1 MPSGEPPN
9 RARHLANRSIILQ
22 FQFRATG
29 DPVRLDEAVTL
40 ARRAVDAMPTG
51 HHRRKILIA
60 YGQALR
66 LRSAAGDI
74 DPAIAVF
81 EQAVA
86 AADPDYPS
94 GVALSGL
101 SGALTARYER
111 DGDPDDLDAAVI
123 AARRAVEA
131 ISYDDLTLAV
141 CLLNLGRTLRRRAEQ
156 IGRPGDLMEAADVL
170 RRAAQ
175 LPAASAEIRLDA
187 ARAWGRV
194 ARALG
199 QRGAAADGYALA
211 VDLLPQLAWR
221 GLDRRVQEHFLGD
234 WSGLA
239 NDAACVAI
247 EAGDPERA
255 VALVDQGRS
264 VLWTQALHLRSDPA
278 RLAERDPE
286 LAAELDRIRQQL
298 DTPRAPVDVASR
310 EGAMAAEIAREKRGS
325 LATRWDALVAHIR
338 NTVDG
343 FGDFLAPTP
352 FPELRTAAGNGPVVI
367 LNASRLGCHALVVS
381 ATDPVRVIPLPELA
395 YDEAVNR
402 ANLLLDVLARAG
414 DPGSGYG
421 ERDRGA
427 VLDLLDWLW
436 QTATE
441 PVLDGLGHAGPPRDG
456 AAWPRVWWCP
466 TGPLAMLPVHAAGRH
481 PRTDA
486 EPTAAADTVPGR
498 VVSSYTST
506 LGTLL
511 RAHAIAPPGAVRQLA
526 VGMPETPGASPLP
539 AALDELEVLGWYMPV
554 PDRARHIVGTEA
566 TRAAVAEELPHHSWL
581 HLACHARRDAAD
593 PSRSAIALWDG
604 PLSVADLAGLRLQ
617 RPDLAFLS
625 ACETAAG
632 SPQLPDESIHLAA
645 AFQLLGFRHVIATL
659 WTIEDAPGAR
669 IAASVYGGITRAG
682 GSDAAAAALHQA
694 VEELRESWP
703 ADPLRWAAYIHLGL

>member
-1 MPSGEPPN
+1 MPSSEPPH
-9 RARHLANRSIILQ
+9 RARRLANRSIILQ

-29 DPVRLDEAVTL
+29 DPVHLDEAVTA
-40 ARRAVDAMPTG
+40 ARQAVEATPTG
-51 HHRRKILIA
+51 HHRRAMLIA
-60 YGQALR
+60 FGQALR
-66 LRSAAGDI
+66 LRSAAGDL
-74 DPAIAVF
+74 DPAITAF

-111 DGDPDDLDAAVI
+111 DSDPDDLDTAVT
-123 AARRAVEA
+123 AARKAVEA
-131 ISYDDLTLAV
+131 ISHDDLALAV
-141 CLLNLGRTLRRRAEQ
+141 CLLNLGRTLRSRAEQ
-156 IGRPGDLMEAADVL
+156 FGRPGDLMEAADVM
-170 RRAAQ
+170 RRAAE
-175 LPAASAEIRLDA
+175 LHAASAEVRLDA
-187 ARAWGRV
+187 ARAWGTVARV
-194 ARALG
+194 AG
-199 QRGAAADGYALA
+199 QHRAAADGYALA
-211 VDLLPQLAWR
+211 VDLLPQVAWR
-221 GLDRRVQEHFLGD
+221 GLDRRVQEHFLGE

-255 VALVDQGRS
+255 VELLDQGRS
-264 VLWTQALHLRSDPA
+264 VLWTQALHLRSDSA
-278 RLAERDPE
+278 RLAERVPE
-286 LAAELDRIRQQL
+286 LAVELNRIRQEL
-298 DTPRAPVDVASR
+298 DAPRAPVDVASR
-310 EGAMAAEIAREKRGS
+310 EDAMAAETAREQRRR
-325 LATRWDALVAHIR
+325 LATRWDALVAHVR
-338 NTVDG
+338 TAVDG

-352 FPELRTAAGNGPVVI
+352 FPELRTAAVKGPVAI
-367 LNASRLGCHALVVS
+367 LNASRLGSQALVVS
-381 ATDPVRVIPLPELA
+381 ASDPVRVIPLPELA

-414 DPGSGYG
+414 NPGSGYD

-436 QTATE
+436 RTATE

-486 EPTAAADTVPGR
+486 EPTAAADTVSGR

-511 RAHAIAPPGAVRQLA
+511 RAHAVAPPEAVCQLA
-526 VGMPETPGASPLP
+526 VGMPETPNVSPLP
-539 AALDELEVLGWYMPV
+539 GALDELEILGWYMPV
-554 PDRARHIVGTEA
+554 PDRARHIVGAEA
-566 TRAAVAEELPHHSWL
+566 TRAAVTEAIPRHSWL
-581 HLACHARRDAAD
+581 HLACHARQNAAD

-604 PLSVADLAGLRLQ
+604 PLSVADLASLRL
-617 RPDLAFLS
+617 RHADLAFLS

-632 SPQLPDESIHLAA
+632 SPKLPDESIHLAA
-645 AFQLLGFRHVIATL
+645 AIQLLGFRHVIATL
-659 WTIEDAPGAR
+659 WTIQDAPGAR
-669 IAASVYGGITRAG
+669 IAASVYGRIARGG